1 MRNESSVSIW
11 ADREFKLVDPKR
23 VRTGG
28 ADGLGE
34 SQIPKGINSDVCSF
48 YCDLTRR
55 YSHLSH
61 DMSTL
66 AFPTRSIKH
75 PDRP

>member
-28 ADGLGE
+28 VDGLGE
-34 SQIPKGINSDVCSF
+34 SQIPTEINSDVCRL
-48 YCDLTRR
+48 YCDLTKA
-55 YSHLSH
+55 LFVPF
-61 DMSTL
+61 
-66 AFPTRSIKH
+66 A
-75 PDRP
+75 